1 MIEGSVKVSEFG
13 MATHASPW
21 MSYMDIKAWLI
32 FRFVQIFSHWKYF
45 SHFRITE
52 ITGAQRF

>member
-21 MSYMDIKAWLI
+21 MSYMDIKAWLYLQVCPD
-32 FRFVQIFSHWKYF
+32 FFPL
-45 SHFRITE
+45 E
-52 ITGAQRF
+52 ILQSLQDH

>member
-1 MIEGSVKVSEFG
+1 MTEGSVKVSEFG

-32 FRFVQIFSHWKYF
+32 FRFVQIFP
-45 SHFRITE
+45 
-52 ITGAQRF
+52 TGNTLVTSGSLK